1 MACAG
6 WRVLEHAPTSH
17 ACIHACLYK
26 TQTIID
32 RRLNIGGQRI
42 SSLVCP
48 RRWPCLVLGS
58 LIRVRNPIHQ
68 RTPNGSRSRH
78 LSIVEHTHSQ
88 TPRKSPSR
96 RPEKGV
102 SCKARECSF
111 NLGVLESRRLGCN
124 RRFPLRHLTLRDEL
138 RGCSRLQ
145 ALAEEETC

>member
-1 MACAG
+1 MCWLASSRACTHLTCMHTCMPVQDSNNYRSEVEHWRPAYLLAG
-6 WRVLEHAPTSH
+6 L
-17 ACIHACLYK
+17 
-26 TQTIID
+26 
-32 RRLNIGGQRI
+32 
-42 SSLVCP
+42 CP